1 MIANNRSH
9 NGGMSNSDPIE
20 DAVSKVG
27 LACLARELKL
37 SHQAIRKWQ
46 RARRMPRTEWTGET
60 KYSSLIEQLTGGA
73 VTRAMLLAPWPEL
86 VGTEGA
92 PAVPQEVR
100 DAA

>member
-1 MIANNRSH
+1 MRRMKTSSPLEEAIR
-9 NGGMSNSDPIE
+9 I
-20 DAVSKVG
+20 VG
-27 LACLARELKL
+27 LARLARELNR
-37 SHQAIRKWQ
+37 SYQAIRKWE

-86 VGTEGA
+86 IATEGA
-92 PAVPQEVR
+92 PTVPQEVR